1 MAGGC
6 WGLGGK
12 VDVRDR
18 RDAGRESAGVWC
30 GGGRLQASG
39 LPEDL
44 TGIVLQSANS
54 SEEPQGLWDML
65 ALSPVN

>member
-44 TGIVLQSANS
+44 TGIVL
-54 SEEPQGLWDML
+54 
-65 ALSPVN
+65 